1 MNYAYDTT
9 NQKQAIIGTIMGLM
23 SELKNLAPHPDRPNY
38 HGPLFLNANP
48 NFKTASDNDGMLG
61 SMLLESM
68 MGTAVTEAL
77 SETLSEDM
85 SAWAESIDVSN
96 IMDLYSEYI
105 TDIERNTQKA
115 AAHGQGTMARM
126 SGTSISGGFNLR
138 SNITEGMQAFFDDLP
153 KRMTIERN
161 MAYYAKQLDNLN
173 AAPQYQHQYAA
184 PRPRFAA

>member
-23 SELKNLAPHPDRPNY
+23 GELKNLAPHPERPNY
-38 HGPLFLNANP
+38 HGPLFLSANP
-48 NFKTASDNDGMLG
+48 NFKTASEHDGMLG
-61 SMLLESM
+61 SMILETM
-68 MGTAVTEAL
+68 MGTAISEAF
-77 SETLSEDM
+77 SEEMGS
-85 SAWAESIDVSN
+85 WAESIDVSN
-96 IMDLYSEYI
+96 LMEMYSEYI
-105 TDIERNTQKA
+105 TDVEGSTQKT

-138 SNITEGMQAFFDDLP
+138 SNITEEMQAFFDDLP

-161 MAYYAKQLDNLN
+161 MAYYAKQLDALN

-184 PRPRFAA
+184 PKPRFAA